1 MMRGLFLAAF
11 VLVLTTP
18 VAAKEDHPGKSL
30 RRALQAFLVVDEP
43 ALSTNTTTTI
53 DNTPTDVALDQPV
66 DVVIVAS
73 PDADTV
79 AVVVPVKDDTAP
91 SGKAG
96 GKSGGKGKKKK
107 KDCKKK
113 KSPKSGKASG
123 KKSKSKKSKSKKSK
137 SKKSKSKK
145 SKSKKVEECY
155 DDEVIVVPVPAPT
168 IPKPPTIVVVPT
180 VVKPPTIVVVPTVVL
195 VPTVVVVPI
204 MPSPVKPPS
213 DAPSDVPSDVPSDTP
228 SDMPSRAPN

>member
-30 RRALQAFLVVDEP
+30 RRALNTTLAVADP
-43 ALSTNTTTTI
+43 ALLNTTTI
-53 DNTPTDVALDQPV
+53 DNTTTDVALDQPV

-113 KSPKSGKASG
+113 SLRR
-123 KKSKSKKSKSKKSK
+123 
-137 SKKSKSKK
+137 
-145 SKSKKVEECY
+145 VERHR
-155 DDEVIVVPVPAPT
+155 VRRV
-168 IPKPPTIVVVPT
+168 
-180 VVKPPTIVVVPTVVL
+180 
-195 VPTVVVVPI
+195 
-204 MPSPVKPPS
+204 
-213 DAPSDVPSDVPSDTP
+213 
-228 SDMPSRAPN
+228 RARRVRARRARARRVRARRLKNATMMKRL